1 MGFFTRESPVEKEGR
16 RLLREEQRFLQKR
29 LEKNPSHFQ
38 KKLEEKV
45 PPKLQ
50 SALDTAFSKA
60 FTLIFEKGTG
70 LVEKTY
76 SRQKLEQEYQVR
88 QYTLKIKQDSKSL
101 RSFSKTV
108 RSTSAK
114 NTLLSGASGIG
125 MGTLGIGLPDI
136 PIFTGMLLKNLYE
149 IALHFGYGYE
159 TKEERYF
166 ILLLIQ
172 GAVSNGETF
181 LETDQ
186 KLSQFIRSGKLPDG
200 YEEKNQMA
208 KTAEALSKELLY
220 LKFLQG
226 VPLVGAVGGAYDA
239 VYMKQIAVYAGIK
252 YRRRHLAEEGS
263 LPWA

>member
-1 MGFFTRESPVEKEGR
+1 MGFFTRESPVEKEWR
-16 RLLREEQRFLQKR
+16 RLLIEERRFLQKR
-29 LEKNPSHFQ
+29 LEKKSPLFQ
-38 KKLEEKV
+38 EKLEEKV

-50 SALDTAFSKA
+50 STLDTAFSKA
-60 FTLIFEKGTG
+60 FALIFEKGTG

-88 QYTLKIKQDSKSL
+88 QYALKIKQDSKSL

-108 RSTSAK
+108 RNTSAK

-125 MGTLGIGLPDI
+125 MGALGIGLPDI

-159 TKEERYF
+159 AKEERYF

-172 GAVSNGETF
+172 GAVSNGETL

-186 KLSQFIRSGKLPDG
+186 KLNQFIHDGKLPDG
-200 YEEKNQMA
+200 YEEKKQIEAAA
-208 KTAEALSKELLY
+208 KALSKELLY

-226 VPLVGAVGGAYDA
+226 VPLVGAVGGVYDA
-239 VYMKQIAVYAGIK
+239 VYMKQIAAYAGIK
-252 YRRRHLAEEGS
+252 YRRRYLQGRK
-263 LPWA
+263 